1 MEALGTPTVCMG
13 TAYDILATC
22 KPPRAVFLDY
32 PLGNTSGRPF
42 APDEQYAIT
51 RSAVEALNGIRE
63 PGTILP
69 LNCVWSEDETW
80 KVKAAVADTGDLRQ
94 PRDLAPRY
102 QFEDD
107 RVAAEGQSAKFG

>member
-1 MEALGTPTVCMG
+1 MG

-42 APDEQYAIT
+42 APDEQSAIT

-69 LNCVWSEDETW
+69 LNRVWSEDETW

>member
-1 MEALGTPTVCMG
+1 MG

-69 LNCVWSEDETW
+69 LNRVWSEDETW
-80 KVKAAVADTGDLRQ
+80 KAKAAVADTGDLRQ

-107 RVAAEGQSAKFG
+107 RVAAEGRSAKFG

>member
-1 MEALGTPTVCMG
+1 MG
-13 TAYDILATC
+13 TAYDIIATC

-69 LNCVWSEDETW
+69 LNRVWSEDETW

-94 PRDLAPRY
+94 PRDRAPRY